1 MLAMSQ
7 ISPACTTFKDD
18 DVAEREKSINNM
30 NNMVM
35 LRLLYV
41 RGILT
46 SAILVVNR
54 QRRESKFHG
63 HFRIPILDWSPR

>member
-30 NNMVM
+30 LNMVM
-35 LRLLYV
+35 LCLLYV

-54 QRRESKFHG
+54 RQRRESKPRPFL
-63 HFRIPILDWSPR
+63 IPILDWSPR